1 VRLGFAGTPEFAAV
15 ALRAVLAA
23 GHRVELV
30 LTQPDRAA
38 GRGLAE
44 RPSAVKR
51 LAQAAGLQLLQPTTL
66 RDAAVQERIRASD
79 LDALIVAAYG
89 LILPQAVLDLPRW
102 GCINIHASLLPRW
115 RGAAPIQRAILAGDS
130 ETGVS
135 IMQMDAGLDSGP
147 VLLAA
152 AQPIRDEDT
161 AASLHDR
168 LAAQGAGLVVE
179 VLDRLPLPAS
189 PQPAGGITH
198 ASKLDKAE
206 AVLDWRLPAAQLAR
220 QVRAFNPHPG
230 ASFTLQGKVLKVWAA
245 RPVVGNGRPGIILQA
260 DRDALLVACGEGA
273 LCLDEVQQP
282 GGRRLPAAEFLNG
295 APVSVGALCAQVA
308 S

>member
-1 VRLGFAGTPEFAAV
+1 MRLGFAGTPEFAAV

-23 GHRVELV
+23 GHQVELV

-66 RDAAVQERIRASD
+66 RDPAVQERIRASD

-130 ETGVS
+130 
-135 IMQMDAGLDSGP
+135 
-147 VLLAA
+147 
-152 AQPIRDEDT
+152 
-161 AASLHDR
+161 
-168 LAAQGAGLVVE
+168 
-179 VLDRLPLPAS
+179 
-189 PQPAGGITH
+189 
-198 ASKLDKAE
+198 
-206 AVLDWRLPAAQLAR
+206 
-220 QVRAFNPHPG
+220 
-230 ASFTLQGKVLKVWAA
+230 
-245 RPVVGNGRPGIILQA
+245 
-260 DRDALLVACGEGA
+260 
-273 LCLDEVQQP
+273 
-282 GGRRLPAAEFLNG
+282 
-295 APVSVGALCAQVA
+295 
-308 S
+308 